1 LHRSSLFFL
10 LLLFT
15 QGLLD
20 PWSSGGVTRNLSNSL
35 IAVILPLGAHHLDL
49 MWPDPNDPPDC
60 VAARDVEKA
69 AIKGWI
75 ADHAAAMRASRR
87 DDL

>member
-1 LHRSSLFFL
+1 MNVICDLFHL
-10 LLLFT
+10 AST

-20 PWSSGGVTRNLSNSL
+20 PWSSGGVTRNLSSSL

-60 VAARDVEKA
+60 VAARDVEKE
-69 AIKGWI
+69 AIRGWI
-75 ADHAAAMRASRR
+75 AEHHARVRTIHR
-87 DDL
+87 DL